1 MQAVPKYRYRL
12 TFSKEFPV
20 KYVAHL
26 DMVKAW
32 TRAFRRAGLPL
43 AYSEGFNP
51 QARIQV
57 AASLPVGTMGAA
69 ELMDIYL
76 TELLDAG
83 DILRR
88 VQHTLP
94 WGFRLLAVQPV
105 PADTPSLQASLVQ
118 ADYTVTVETDLPRPE
133 LTTRIEALLH
143 AERLM
148 QTRIRRGREERF
160 DLRPLLHTLSVQERT
175 DGHAVL
181 TMRLAAGSRGNL
193 RPDAVL
199 EALGLGRAWKQ
210 IERTKL
216 HFAFDR

>member
-1 MQAVPKYRYRL
+1 MQATPKYRYRL
-12 TFSKEFPV
+12 TFRKEFPV

-26 DMVKAW
+26 DMVKTW

-76 TELLDAG
+76 TEPLDAA

-88 VQHTLP
+88 VRHTLP
-94 WGFRLLAVQPV
+94 YGFRLLAVKPI
-105 PADTPSLQASLVQ
+105 PLDAPSLQAALVQ
-118 ADYTVTVETDLPRPE
+118 ADYTVTVETELPQTE
-133 LTTRIEALLH
+133 LAVRVEQLLQ
-143 AERLM
+143 AEQVVR
-148 QTRIRRGREERF
+148 RRVRRGKEETF
-160 DLRPLLHTLSVQERT
+160 DLRPLLHSLSVQGRE
-175 DGHAVL
+175 DGHVVL
-181 TMRLAAGSRGNL
+181 AMRLAAGSHGNL
-193 RPDAVL
+193 RPEAVL
-199 EALGLGRAWKQ
+199 DALGLGEAWRQ
-210 IERTKL
+210 IKRTKL